1 MKKSQF
7 ASMPFT
13 FIVALVSVLLAS
25 CTTPPT
31 RSPQFQDPKPHQD
44 PIVQA
49 FAPLASSSVSDAVD
63 KVVGK
68 RGFMSHEIK
77 PLFPVKMCG
86 RAVTVLA
93 KPSDK
98 TEPPVMALELIDT
111 SEPGKVLVIVM
122 DGPDGQ
128 DVAAFGGIMCTG
140 SVARGFAGAV
150 LDGGCRD
157 VREIQDMGFPVFSR
171 SIVPTNSLGRYVNV
185 AKNQP
190 VLCGEIEV
198 SPGDILVGDR
208 DGIAVV
214 PQAYEQEVLKTAQDL
229 EKREAATA
237 RDVIKLKS
245 IRQASEKNKRI

>member
-1 MKKSQF
+1 MKKSPLISVPSMLSF
-7 ASMPFT
+7 ALASLM
-13 FIVALVSVLLAS
+13 LAS
-25 CTTPPT
+25 CAGAPT
-31 RSPQFQDPKPHQD
+31 RAPQYQNPLPHQD
-44 PIVQA
+44 PIVRA
-49 FAPLASSSVSDAVD
+49 FIPLASSSVSDAVD
-63 KVVGK
+63 KVVGQ

-77 PLFPVKMCG
+77 PLFPVKLCG
-86 RAVTVLA
+86 RAVTVRA
-93 KPSDK
+93 QPSDK

-122 DGPDGQ
+122 DGPDGR

-157 VREIQDMGFPVFSR
+157 VREIQEMGFPVYSR

-190 VLCGEIEV
+190 VICGGVEV

-229 EKREAATA
+229 EKRETATA